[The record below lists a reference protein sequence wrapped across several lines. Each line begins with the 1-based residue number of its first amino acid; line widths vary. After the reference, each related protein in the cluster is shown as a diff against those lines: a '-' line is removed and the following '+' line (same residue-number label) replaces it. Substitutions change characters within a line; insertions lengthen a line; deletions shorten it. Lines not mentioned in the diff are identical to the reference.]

1 MVAVW
6 KGPVCDVVSAVTGM
20 HVTGLVD
27 SISGLFIA
35 VVEYVF
41 AVCSLRLLCRL
52 LGAGCS
58 RL

>member
-1 MVAVW
+1 VVAVW

-41 AVCSLRLLCRL
+41 LQCAR
-52 LGAGCS
+52 
-58 RL
+58 